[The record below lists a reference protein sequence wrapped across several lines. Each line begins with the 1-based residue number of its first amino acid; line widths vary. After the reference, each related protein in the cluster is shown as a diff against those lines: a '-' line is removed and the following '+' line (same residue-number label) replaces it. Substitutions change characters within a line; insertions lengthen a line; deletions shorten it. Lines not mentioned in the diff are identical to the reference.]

1 MNAPVQLP
9 IDSSNKELSLNGVC
23 QYTINN
29 AQMIVDVEEIA
40 SNRNSGNTSGTLTL
54 EVWALEQPYAGSNFC
69 GYQLVTQTLGELKGQ
84 HVFRDLH
91 YALPMMQPAKGR
103 WYLVMMLREWDSH
116 GWVVRDYINF
126 PYTVKAEYK
135 LALSLDG
142 VPIVVRP

>member
-1 MNAPVQLP
+1 MNAPVQLS

-29 AQMIVDVEEIA
+29 DQMIVDVEEIA

-54 EVWALEQPYAGSNFC
+54 EVWALEQPYAGDNFC
-69 GYQLVTQTLGELKGQ
+69 GYQLATQTLGELKGQ
-84 HVFRDLH
+84 HLFRDLH
-91 YALPMMQPAKGR
+91 YVLSMKPPVEGR
-103 WYLVMMLREWDSH
+103 WYLVMMLRERDCN

-135 LALSLDG
+135 LALSLF
-142 VPIVVRP
+142 